1 MSVNAANTPSP
12 ALYTMNHT
20 WSHNEEVTVNGYSA
34 ESTATT
40 QSNGTVRTVYYPSL
54 GETYCDYNFRY
65 APGFIT
71 NNISHDKYYRVNTSC
86 RVDLSSLSNAFYVT
100 GNSAFWTWGGNM
112 VSVGIGQVNTS
123 TIFVRGRDLI
133 YLVNN
138 NPDAFVFEGGLFHC
152 NFNVHTFGSSAT
164 NVSNIKVK
172 FDFNFTF
179 NFYEVSEQDF
189 VNNTTTTIVSD
200 VGNQQAMQESN
211 NLAQQGNT
219 LAEQGNTLAEQGND
233 IAQENADTN
242 KDTNNKITS
251 FFNSFFDNLVH
262 IFVPEDGFFQ
272 SWFNELND
280 FFAAKLGFLYA
291 PFDFIISF
299 FNGVLNTVGTQEH
312 GFTIPALKWEDTEF
326 CPEVHFSFDIF
337 AEQFPQ
343 LQEAVYFF
351 SDVVI
356 ILALMRGIRAKLDLV
371 MGVHEE

>member
-1 MSVNAANTPSP
+1 
-12 ALYTMNHT
+12 MNHT
-20 WSHNEEVTVNGYSA
+20 WTHDEKVSVGGYIGSSSSSTSSSGTVN
-34 ESTATT
+34 TT
-40 QSNGTVRTVYYPSL
+40 YYPSL

-71 NNISHDKYYRVNTSC
+71 TNISHDKYYRVNTQC
-86 RVDLSSLSNAFYVT
+86 RLDLSPTSGVVT
-100 GNSAFWTWGGNM
+100 VKGNSAYWTWGGNM
-112 VSVGIGQVNTS
+112 VSVGIGEVNSS

-138 NPDAFVFEGGLFHC
+138 NTNAFVFEGGLIHC
-152 NFNVHTFGSSAT
+152 NFVCSSFGSAYTNSST
-164 NVSNIKVK
+164 VNVS
-172 FDFNFTF
+172 FALNFTF

-200 VGNQQAMQESN
+200 VGNQQALQESN
-211 NLAQQGNT
+211 NLAHQGNS
-219 LAEQGNTLAEQGND
+219 LAEQGNTIAEQGND

-262 IFVPEDGFFQ
+262 IFVPEDGFFS

-280 FFAAKLGFLYA
+280 FFSAKLGFLYA

-299 FNGVLNTVGTQEH
+299 FNGVLNTVGTLEH
-312 GFTIPALKWEDTEF
+312 GFTIPALSWEGTEF
-326 CPEVHFSFDIF
+326 CPEVHFSFDTF

-356 ILALMRGIRAKLDLV
+356 ILALMRGIKSKLDLV